1 MAESDHGSELQE
13 RIFRFPPV
21 AQRHVVSRH
30 FPSPAV
36 RGEIQ
41 NPHCLRWSRVFDRL
55 SKCGAFKSR
64 LPEPTLREAVRE
76 QGLRKNTDPLGFY
89 RRRRP
94 SRLTTRATRSDR
106 SADMVRRRKR
116 ECRRWAVTR
125 MSSIVLSTPRVR
137 TLMLAVKH
145 LDPIMGID
153 IHIVQPP
160 GPVPPPIPSVH
171 RNRARCCGL
180 HPQDRR
186 DCLHQ
191 RSSAGNRRHGRTGHS
206 LAHPHGRRVREA
218 ADQRER
224 AFPGQRDGR
233 RRRQSSRLRHAT
245 GAHLPGHR
253 HAGPAAPEEALDAQ
267 VADVAVGIPIPIP
280 AGPPVMVEGPPSFL
294 AALKSLA
301 QTLAFG
307 AAMKD

>member
-1 MAESDHGSELQE
+1 VAESDHGSELQE

-224 AFPGQRDGR
+224 AFPGQRDVAADDNPLVYGMLPVLTCQDIGMPALPRLKKHSTPKSLMLRSEYRSPFPPDRRSWWKARPRFSQRSSRWR
-233 RRRQSSRLRHAT
+233 RRWRLAR
-245 GAHLPGHR
+245 P
-253 HAGPAAPEEALDAQ
+253 
-267 VADVAVGIPIPIP
+267 
-280 AGPPVMVEGPPSFL
+280 
-294 AALKSLA
+294 
-301 QTLAFG
+301 
-307 AAMKD
+307 